1 MIMYQEN
8 SVKKSKKYH
17 GVVVPMVTPFTAAG
31 EIDLTAAGKVVEH
44 IVAGG
49 CSPFVLG
56 TTGESASIPL
66 KGRSEFV
73 NVMVK
78 QTHGRAMTYAGIAS
92 NCFHE
97 SVDAAKAYFDLGA
110 DCVVANLPSYYPLN
124 PDQMLA
130 YYEKL
135 ADAIHGPLM
144 LYNITIT
151 THMSIPLDVANKL
164 SRHPNIVGLKDSE
177 RNEERMAES
186 VKLWK
191 DREDFTHVMGCAA
204 LSAKALLLGSDG
216 IVPSTGNF
224 VPRMFRELYDAAVK
238 GDATAAQRLQTQ
250 TDEMAKIYQGTRL
263 LSQSLSALKAMM
275 DELGLCGPAVLPPL
289 VECGKAERDQ
299 IREQMARLNVRQH
312 AFKG

>member
-1 MIMYQEN
+1 M
-8 SVKKSKKYH
+8 KKAKKYS
-17 GVVVPMVTPFTAAG
+17 GVVVPMISPFTAG
-31 EIDLTAAGKVVEH
+31 GDIDLPAAGRVVEH

-49 CSPFVLG
+49 CAPFVLG

-66 KGRSEFV
+66 KGRAEFV

-92 NCFHE
+92 NCFRE
-97 SVDAAKAYFDLGA
+97 SVDAAKAYFDLGVG
-110 DCVVANLPSYYPLN
+110 CVVANLPSYYPLKGE
-124 PDQMLA
+124 QMLA

-135 ADAIHGPLM
+135 ADAVHGPVM

-151 THMSIPLDVANKL
+151 THMSIPLDVADKL
-164 SRHPNIVGLKDSE
+164 SKHPNIVGLKDSE
-177 RNEERMAES
+177 RNEERMTES
-186 VKLWK
+186 IKLWK
-191 DREDFTHVMGCAA
+191 DRQDFTHVMGCAA

-238 GDATAAQRLQTQ
+238 GDAATAERLQRE
-250 TDEMAKIYQGTRL
+250 TDEMAKIYQGPRV
-263 LSQSLSALKAMM
+263 LSESLAALKAMM
-275 DELGLCGPAVLPPL
+275 NELGLCGAAVLPPL

-299 IREQMARLNVRQH
+299 IREGMARLSMREN
-312 AFKG
+312 AFKS